1 MQVTSDV
8 KCYFCGHV
16 SGQLIG
22 EREHPERG
30 RFEPRAGY
38 RGDPDFHGKRMKC
51 ERCNGPVFLEEVL
64 PMEIPF
70 SYRISKRERQ
80 AAGAKLSGAA

>member
-1 MQVTSDV
+1 MQATSDV

-22 EREHPERG
+22 ERERPEMG
-30 RFEPRAGY
+30 RFVPRAGY
-38 RGDPDFHGKRMKC
+38 AGEAVLPGKRIRC
-51 ERCNGPVFLEEVL
+51 ERCNGPVFLEEIL

-70 SYRISKRERQ
+70 SYQRTKSHRRP
-80 AAGAKLSGAA
+80 AVAKMSGAA